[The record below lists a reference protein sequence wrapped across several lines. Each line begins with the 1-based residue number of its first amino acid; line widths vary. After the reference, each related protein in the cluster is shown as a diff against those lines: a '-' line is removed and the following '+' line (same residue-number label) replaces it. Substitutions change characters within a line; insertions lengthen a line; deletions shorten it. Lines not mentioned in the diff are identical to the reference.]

1 MDQLF
6 EGKSP
11 PCSYFTTNA
20 FLLLAYLDSKYIAFP
35 HSSLLICFHDMN
47 KRMVPLILPLIYPLP
62 SLLIPLS
69 LFVVHQ
75 DKHDLLI
82 DMVLFTLLYFHP
94 WILFVFLTHIP
105 ESHIRIVGGRWWQKN
120 WLHVSRTKLGIWFM
134 VHWVSDLLGA
144 NGFTLL
150 ILVVMSP
157 LIDMGRSYLLLG
169 INRSMKL
176 IMKKPSPLLPKLLF
190 FELWLPLP

>member
-35 HSSLLICFHDMN
+35 HSSLLICFPDMN
-47 KRMVPLILPLIYPLP
+47 KRMVSLILPLP
-62 SLLIPLS
+62 SLLIPLL
-69 LFVVHQ
+69 LFVVLQ
-75 DKHDLLI
+75 DKHDFLI

-94 WILFVFLTHIP
+94 WILIVFLTHLP
-105 ESHIRIVGGRWWQKN
+105 ESHIMIVVGRWWQKS
-120 WLHVSRTKLGIWFM
+120 WLHLPRTKLGIWFM
-134 VHWVSDLLGA
+134 VHWISDLLGA

-150 ILVVMSP
+150 IVVVMSP
-157 LIDMGRSYLLLG
+157 LIDMGHSYLLSG
-169 INRSMKL
+169 INGSMKL
-176 IMKKPSPLLPKLLF
+176 IMKKRSPLLQNLLF